1 MRPGTTIVDSF
12 IRTGLV
18 RLQNEAFAEYGPGYG
33 AEEVVSTSV
42 TRQAMSQRTEA
53 VRRNGQ
59 WGFREFLLDFS
70 YEAMDSWLLEVRRH
84 LYVVGEGAWVTYRV
98 HLFPDADGRL
108 EVFDEEIFPLDGNGK
123 PDEGSYPATA
133 ADLRSELVAFPR
145 TVDNIPD
152 WMWERFRAEGV
163 TPPVYNRELKTVD
176 WDNRGRPVTDAGT
189 DFSAEPMVID
199 PSQEPGFFRRLA
211 RSFSEAECGG
221 PRPSL
226 LAE

>member
-1 MRPGTTIVDSF
+1 MRPNATIVDSF

-18 RLQNEAFAEYGPGYG
+18 RLQKEAFAEDGLGYG

-42 TRQAMSQRTEA
+42 TRQAMGQRTEA

-59 WGFREFLLDFS
+59 WGFREFSRDFS

-84 LYVVGEGAWVTYRV
+84 LYVLGEGAWVTYRV

-133 ADLRSELVAFPR
+133 AELRSELVAFPR

-152 WMWERFRAEGV
+152 WMWGRFRAEGV
-163 TPPVYNRELKTVD
+163 TPPVYNPELKTVD
-176 WDNRGRPVTDAGT
+176 WDNRRLPVTDAGT
-189 DFSAEPMVID
+189 DFSAEPVVID
-199 PSQEPGFFRRLA
+199 PSKEPGFFSKIGRKLFG
-211 RSFSEAECGG
+211 S
-221 PRPSL
+221 
-226 LAE
+226 